1 MLVVPVSQPLQ
12 MAPSRVCGPLSG
24 LCGFAIALVSG
35 LFSSADATSV
45 LSRALMA
52 SVCCVVLGYIAGAVF
67 EFVAVRV
74 IERERDRSGIAEL
87 SPTGGEKTHTAKA

>member
-1 MLVVPVSQPLQ
+1 MPLSQPLQ

-45 LSRALMA
+45 LVRALLA
-52 SVCCVVLGYIAGAVF
+52 SVCCVVLGYVAGAVF
-67 EFVAVRV
+67 EYVAVRV
-74 IERERDRSGIAEL
+74 VERERERSGIAEL
-87 SPTGGEKTHTAKA
+87 SPTESEKTSTAKA